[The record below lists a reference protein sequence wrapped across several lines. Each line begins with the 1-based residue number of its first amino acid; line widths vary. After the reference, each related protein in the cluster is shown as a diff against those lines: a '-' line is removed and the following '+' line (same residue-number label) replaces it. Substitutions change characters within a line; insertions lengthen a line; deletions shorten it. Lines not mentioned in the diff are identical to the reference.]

1 MKTEAKIGLLFFAGL
16 GLMIWFALFVTGL
29 GGGQGDYEV
38 RFDRVNNLRI
48 GDPVTYNGVRVGR
61 VTDVVPVLNDLGS
74 SEIAVHYDID
84 ERMRQ
89 AVLIG
94 EHTRFSISGSLLG
107 GGGALTIDS
116 HGAGQMPQPGLQPLR
131 GSDPVDLNTVLSSV
145 NQLIEE
151 NRSDLRSA
159 IQQLPD
165 AVGNMAGMGKE
176 IQEVVA
182 ENRKAINEAIVGM
195 RDMTTSIRGMVEE
208 NREEVNVAVGR
219 LSDLLENLQG
229 LVSEN
234 RPDIRKAIAKAPE
247 LMEEFATVGRDLRM
261 MIQDNRERIDT
272 IMIGFSN
279 FAPRL
284 DRIGADIETVTAHI
298 AAGKGSIGKAVFE
311 DELYDNANAAAESIR
326 RRADEVETL
335 TSSFATTRLY
345 GGVETGYNSRSEV
358 GHALAYLRIE
368 PKPWKYYQFGIGYR
382 GDPVWIDDELTFT
395 SSFTVDD
402 YRDRQESYRDGF
414 DTLDL
419 HAILGYRFFADNNIE
434 KYRLDVSAGLFD
446 GELGGR
452 VGLQL
457 TEDFSLWTMMRQ
469 VDDSA
474 LPNRLE
480 REEGDVYGRATL
492 RYEPFTGVSLRA
504 GVDDFF
510 NKPGPYGGLSI
521 EIRDRDLVNLF
532 IAAGS
537 F

>member
-1 MKTEAKIGLLFFAGL
+1 MKTEAKIGLLFFLGL
-16 GLMIWFALFVTGL
+16 GLLLWFSLFVTGL
-29 GGGQGDYEV
+29 GGGKGDYEV
-38 RFDRVNNLRI
+38 RFDRVMNLRI

-61 VTDVVPVLNDLGS
+61 VSDVVPVLNDVGS
-74 SEIAVHYDID
+74 SEIAVHYDI
-84 ERMRQ
+84 EGRMRQ
-89 AVLIG
+89 AVIIG
-94 EHTRFSISGSLLG
+94 DNTRFSISGSLLG
-107 GGGALTIDS
+107 GGGALTIES
-116 HGAGQMPQPGLQPLR
+116 QGEGSLVQPGLQAQR
-131 GSDPVDLNTVLSSV
+131 GSNPVDLNTVLSSV

-151 NRSDLRSA
+151 NRSNLRSA
-159 IQQLPD
+159 VQQLPD
-165 AVGNMAGMGKE
+165 AVANMGGMGKE

-195 RDMTTSIRGMVEE
+195 RDMTQSIRGMVEE
-208 NREEVNVAVGR
+208 NREEVSVAVKR

-229 LVSEN
+229 LISEN

-247 LMEEFATVGRDLRM
+247 LMEEFTTVGRDLRT
-261 MIQDNRERIDT
+261 MIQANRERIDT
-272 IMIGFSN
+272 VMTGFAN

-311 DELYDNANAAAESIR
+311 DDLYDNASAAADSIR
-326 RRADEVETL
+326 RRADEVKTF
-335 TSSFATTRLY
+335 TSAFATTKLY

-382 GDPVWIDDELTFT
+382 GDPEWIDDGPTFT
-395 SSFTVDD
+395 NSFTIDD
-402 YRDRQESYRDGF
+402 YRNRQESYRDGF

-419 HAILGYRFFADNNIE
+419 HLALGYRFFPDDYIE
-434 KYRLDVSAGLFD
+434 RYRLDVSAGLFD

-457 TEDFSLWTMMRQ
+457 TEDFSLWTMARR

-480 REEGDVYGRATL
+480 REEGDVYARSFL

-504 GVDDFF
+504 GVDDIFT
-510 NKPGPYGGLSI
+510 KPGPYGGLSI
-521 EIRDRDLVNLF
+521 EILDRDLVNLF
-532 IAAGS
+532 VAAGS
-537 F
+537 L